1 MARIRLRPAV
11 GLKVRK
17 PAAPFPHLAAGGE
30 EVELDTYWRRR
41 LRAGDVVEIKVKR
54 KARGPK

>member
-1 MARIRLRPAV
+1 MARMKLQPAD

-17 PAAPFPHLAAGGE
+17 PVAPFPHLAAGGE

-41 LRAGDVVEIKVKR
+41 LRAGDVVEVQKTSKGA
-54 KARGPK
+54 K

>member
-1 MARIRLRPAV
+1 MARMQLRPV
-11 GLKVRK
+11 DGLNVRK
-17 PAAPFPHLAAGGE
+17 PAAPFPHLAAEGE

-54 KARGPK
+54 KAKGPK